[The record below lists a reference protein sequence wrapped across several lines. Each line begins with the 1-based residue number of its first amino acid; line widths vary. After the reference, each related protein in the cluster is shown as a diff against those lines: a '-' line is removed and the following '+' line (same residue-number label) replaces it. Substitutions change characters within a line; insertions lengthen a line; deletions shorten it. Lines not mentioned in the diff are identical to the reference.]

1 VIRAYLAGGILAA
14 FLALAGGLWWQSS
27 TIGNLRD
34 DNARLTRSAAALE
47 DARAQAR
54 LAATVAQSEAA
65 RQRAKAAQYERVK
78 DSFREGNFDAPLP
91 DDFRVLLNR
100 ILRSSND

>member
-1 VIRAYLAGGILAA
+1 MIRAYLAGGIAAA

-34 DNARLTRSAAALE
+34 DNARLTRTAAALE

-54 LAATVAQSEAA
+54 LAATVAQSEAD
-65 RQRAKAAQYERVK
+65 RQRANAVEYEQVK
-78 DSFREGNFDAPLP
+78 DAFRKGGFDVPLP

-100 ILRSSND
+100 ILRPGKD

>member
-1 VIRAYLAGGILAA
+1 MIRAYLAGGILAA

-27 TIGNLRD
+27 TIGVLRD

-54 LAATVAQSEAA
+54 LAATVAQAEAG
-65 RQRAKAAQYERVK
+65 RQRAKAAKYEQVK
-78 DSFREGNFDAPLP
+78 EAFRQGDFNATLP

-100 ILRSSND
+100 ILRPDQN

>member
-1 VIRAYLAGGILAA
+1 MIRAYLAGGILAA

-27 TIGNLRD
+27 TSGNLRD

-54 LAATVAQSEAA
+54 LAATVAQSEAD

-78 DSFREGNFDAPLP
+78 DSFRKGNFYAPLP
-91 DDFRVLLNR
+91 DDFRDLLGR
-100 ILRSSND
+100 ILRPGKD